1 MKLRTRDGRDATIVA
16 TSLENDDGRPVVA
29 LVGDKAY
36 TYQQPFGSSST
47 TYFRRARGK
56 GPDDLDLLMVPERT
70 VEFYNFYPQGFTS
83 SIGIESPKVS
93 DLYAAAADAFGGR
106 AEEYEVVT
114 LKVTR
119 EEGKLISV
127 ELVPDA

>member
-16 TSLENDDGRPVVA
+16 TNLENDDGRPVVA

-47 TYFRRARGK
+47 TYFRRAPGK
-56 GPDDLDLLMVPERT
+56 GTDDLDLLMVPEHT
-70 VEFYNFYPQGFTS
+70 VEFFNIYPKGMFGT
-83 SIGIESPKVS
+83 GSPWIS
-93 DLYAAAADAFGGR
+93 AAYAILGDAFDGR
-106 AEEYEVVT
+106 PLDTPEAVT
-114 LKVTR
+114 IKVTR

-127 ELVPDA
+127 ELVPEDQ